1 MPHIAVIIGL
11 VASGIALL
19 FQIIAVAAVGWLKA
33 KNYDVSYGLWR
44 YCSSD
49 TCVDYP
55 STIVTDWLDATR
67 AFALLGLFF
76 IAGALAAGILIM
88 FLDKKFLGLI
98 AGAVALVAALFVL
111 ISFAVFADN
120 RKASFSEQTFELS
133 YCFALSVV
141 AFVLCI
147 ASGVCFILSN
157 FLSGASIRNKN
168 LTRALACYSTRDREK
183 ALHPL

>member
-1 MPHIAVIIGL
+1 MGFKMPHITVIGGL

-19 FQIIAVAAVGWLKA
+19 FQVIAVAAAGWIKQTNA
-33 KNYDVSYGLWR
+33 DITGGLWK
-44 YCSSD
+44 YCILNSCKDISSD
-49 TCVDYP
+49 LEA
-55 STIVTDWLDATR
+55 DWLDATR

-88 FLDKKFLGLI
+88 VLDKKFLALI

-120 RKASFSEQTFELS
+120 RKVSFSEQMFKLS

-141 AFVLCI
+141 TFVLCI
-147 ASGVCFILSN
+147 GSGASFILSN
-157 FLSGASIRNKN
+157 FLPGSSVAS
-168 LTRALACYSTRDREK
+168 STG
-183 ALHPL
+183 